1 MAISTNP
8 LAWLR
13 SVQPRR
19 AIALLLLLLPLTV
32 GAQTVRDLWLSMP
45 TSLAPYL
52 STSLRT
58 QCLDFYDMHTDAQ
71 TDNALKGKSRIDTL
85 TSTFLAATLSKA
97 HTLQMKLLPASG
109 SGSGSGSASA
119 SASGSGSALGSSLGS
134 GSGSS
139 MGSASSMVSAS
150 GSSIGSCSS
159 LVSASSMVSASGS
172 SIGSGSSLVSASGLG
187 SSLGSGSSLVSA
199 SGSSLGSGSAS
210 SSSLSSCDSVLC
222 VVRSWDGP
230 KRDSEVQLFDRQW
243 KPLQAPLTFSA
254 DSFVCRPDTMSE
266 ERFSRLVAL
275 LDPIMFS
282 VSLSPAENVLLVKLS
297 PVVPNPEDE
306 KAIEQILVQRKLK
319 WDGKTFK

>member
-45 TSLAPYL
+45 PSLAPYL

-109 SGSGSGSASA
+109 SGSGSASASASA
-119 SASGSGSALGSSLGS
+119 SASGSASALGSSLGS
-134 GSGSS
+134 ASGSS

-150 GSSIGSCSS
+150 GSSI
-159 LVSASSMVSASGS
+159 
-172 SIGSGSSLVSASGLG
+172 
-187 SSLGSGSSLVSA
+187 GSGSSLVSA

>member
-45 TSLAPYL
+45 PSLAPYL

-109 SGSGSGSASA
+109 SGLGAA
-119 SASGSGSALGSSLGS
+119 SASGSGSALGSSLDS

-139 MGSASSMVSAS
+139 MGSASSNVS
-150 GSSIGSCSS
+150 
-159 LVSASSMVSASGS
+159 
-172 SIGSGSSLVSASGLG
+172 GSGSS
-187 SSLGSGSSLVSA
+187 SL
-199 SGSSLGSGSAS
+199 
-210 SSSLSSCDSVLC
+210 LSSCDSVLC

>member
-45 TSLAPYL
+45 PSLAPYL

-109 SGSGSGSASA
+109 SGSGSASA

-134 GSGSS
+134 GSALGSS
-139 MGSASSMVSAS
+139 LVSAS
-150 GSSIGSCSS
+150 GSSIG
-159 LVSASSMVSASGS
+159 
-172 SIGSGSSLVSASGLG
+172 SASGLG
-187 SSLGSGSSLVSA
+187 SSLGSGSGSSIGSA
-199 SGSSLGSGSAS
+199 SSMVSGSGS

-297 PVVPNPEDE
+297 PVVPNPDDE

>member
-13 SVQPRR
+13 SVLPRR

-45 TSLAPYL
+45 PSLAPYL

-109 SGSGSGSASA
+109 SG
-119 SASGSGSALGSSLGS
+119 LGSSMVLG
-134 GSGSS
+134 
-139 MGSASSMVSAS
+139 
-150 GSSIGSCSS
+150 
-159 LVSASSMVSASGS
+159 
-172 SIGSGSSLVSASGLG
+172 
-187 SSLGSGSSLVSA
+187 
-199 SGSSLGSGSAS
+199 S

-319 WDGKTFK
+319 WNGKTFK

>member
-45 TSLAPYL
+45 PSLAPYL

-109 SGSGSGSASA
+109 SGSGSASA

-134 GSGSS
+134 
-139 MGSASSMVSAS
+139 AS
-150 GSSIGSCSS
+150 GSSIG
-159 LVSASSMVSASGS
+159 SASSMVSASGS
-172 SIGSGSSLVSASGLG
+172 SIGSGSSLVSASG
-187 SSLGSGSSLVSA
+187 SSIGSGSSLVSA

>member
-45 TSLAPYL
+45 PSLAPYL

-109 SGSGSGSASA
+109 SGSGS
-119 SASGSGSALGSSLGS
+119 ASG
-134 GSGSS
+134 
-139 MGSASSMVSAS
+139 
-150 GSSIGSCSS
+150 
-159 LVSASSMVSASGS
+159 
-172 SIGSGSSLVSASGLG
+172 SASGLG
-187 SSLGSGSSLVSA
+187 SSLVSGSG
-199 SGSSLGSGSAS
+199 S

-297 PVVPNPEDE
+297 PIVPNPEDE

>member
-45 TSLAPYL
+45 PSLAPYL

-97 HTLQMKLLPASG
+97 HALQMKLLPASG
-109 SGSGSGSASA
+109 SGSGSASA
-119 SASGSGSALGSSLGS
+119 SVSGSGSALGSSLGS
-134 GSGSS
+134 
-139 MGSASSMVSAS
+139 
-150 GSSIGSCSS
+150 
-159 LVSASSMVSASGS
+159 
-172 SIGSGSSLVSASGLG
+172 
-187 SSLGSGSSLVSA
+187 A
-199 SGSSLGSGSAS
+199 SGSSLGSASGLGSGSGSSLGSASSLVSGSVS

-222 VVRSWDGP
+222 VVRSWDGL

>member
-45 TSLAPYL
+45 PSLAPYL

-109 SGSGSGSASA
+109 SGSGSA
-119 SASGSGSALGSSLGS
+119 
-134 GSGSS
+134 
-139 MGSASSMVSAS
+139 SASSMVS
-150 GSSIGSCSS
+150 
-159 LVSASSMVSASGS
+159 
-172 SIGSGSSLVSASGLG
+172 GSG
-187 SSLGSGSSLVSA
+187 
-199 SGSSLGSGSAS
+199 S

-297 PVVPNPEDE
+297 PVVPNPDDE

>member
-45 TSLAPYL
+45 PSFAPYL

-109 SGSGSGSASA
+109 S
-119 SASGSGSALGSSLGS
+119 
-134 GSGSS
+134 
-139 MGSASSMVSAS
+139 
-150 GSSIGSCSS
+150 
-159 LVSASSMVSASGS
+159 
-172 SIGSGSSLVSASGLG
+172 ASGLG
-187 SSLGSGSSLVSA
+187 SSLGSG
-199 SGSSLGSGSAS
+199 S

-266 ERFSRLVAL
+266 ERFSRLVAM

-319 WDGKTFK
+319 WDGKIFK

>member
-45 TSLAPYL
+45 PSLAPYL

-109 SGSGSGSASA
+109 SGSGSASA
-119 SASGSGSALGSSLGS
+119 SASGSASALGSSLGS

-150 GSSIGSCSS
+150 GSSIGSG
-159 LVSASSMVSASGS
+159 SSM
-172 SIGSGSSLVSASGLG
+172 VSASGLG

-275 LDPIMFS
+275 LVPMMFS

-297 PVVPNPEDE
+297 PVVPNPDDE

>member
-1 MAISTNP
+1 MVISTNP

-13 SVQPRR
+13 SVKPRR

-45 TSLAPYL
+45 PSLAPYL

-119 SASGSGSALGSSLGS
+119 SASGSGSALGSSLGL

-150 GSSIGSCSS
+150 DSSI
-159 LVSASSMVSASGS
+159 
-172 SIGSGSSLVSASGLG
+172 
-187 SSLGSGSSLVSA
+187 GSGSSLVSA
-199 SGSSLGSGSAS
+199 SGSSLGSGS

>member
-45 TSLAPYL
+45 PSLAPYL

-109 SGSGSGSASA
+109 SGLGSASA

-150 GSSIGSCSS
+150 GSSIGSGSS

-172 SIGSGSSLVSASGLG
+172 SIG
-187 SSLGSGSSLVSA
+187 

-297 PVVPNPEDE
+297 PVVPNPDDE

>member
-45 TSLAPYL
+45 PSFAPYL

-109 SGSGSGSASA
+109 SGSA
-119 SASGSGSALGSSLGS
+119 SASG
-134 GSGSS
+134 
-139 MGSASSMVSAS
+139 
-150 GSSIGSCSS
+150 
-159 LVSASSMVSASGS
+159 
-172 SIGSGSSLVSASGLG
+172 SASGLG
-187 SSLGSGSSLVSA
+187 SSMVSGSG
-199 SGSSLGSGSAS
+199 S

-243 KPLQAPLTFSA
+243 KPLQAPFTFSA

-266 ERFSRLVAL
+266 ERFSRLVAM

>member
-45 TSLAPYL
+45 PLLAPYL

-109 SGSGSGSASA
+109 SGSGAALA

-139 MGSASSMVSAS
+139 MGSASSMVS
-150 GSSIGSCSS
+150 
-159 LVSASSMVSASGS
+159 
-172 SIGSGSSLVSASGLG
+172 GSG
-187 SSLGSGSSLVSA
+187 
-199 SGSSLGSGSAS
+199 S

>member
-45 TSLAPYL
+45 PSFVPYL

-109 SGSGSGSASA
+109 SGLGAA

-139 MGSASSMVSAS
+139 MGSASSMGSGS
-150 GSSIGSCSS
+150 GSSI
-159 LVSASSMVSASGS
+159 
-172 SIGSGSSLVSASGLG
+172 
-187 SSLGSGSSLVSA
+187 GSGSSLVSA
-199 SGSSLGSGSAS
+199 SGSSLGSGSGS

>member
-13 SVQPRR
+13 RVQPRR

-45 TSLAPYL
+45 PSLAPYL

-109 SGSGSGSASA
+109 SGLGSASA

-134 GSGSS
+134 DSGSS

-150 GSSIGSCSS
+150 GSS
-159 LVSASSMVSASGS
+159 L
-172 SIGSGSSLVSASGLG
+172 GSGSSLVSASGL
-187 SSLGSGSSLVSA
+187 
-199 SGSSLGSGSAS
+199 GSSLGSGSAS

>member
-45 TSLAPYL
+45 PSLAPYL

-109 SGSGSGSASA
+109 SGLGSASA

-150 GSSIGSCSS
+150 GSSIG
-159 LVSASSMVSASGS
+159 
-172 SIGSGSSLVSASGLG
+172 
-187 SSLGSGSSLVSA
+187 

-297 PVVPNPEDE
+297 PVVPNPDDE

>member
-1 MAISTNP
+1 
-8 LAWLR
+8 
-13 SVQPRR
+13 
-19 AIALLLLLLPLTV
+19 
-32 GAQTVRDLWLSMP
+32 
-45 TSLAPYL
+45 
-52 STSLRT
+52 
-58 QCLDFYDMHTDAQ
+58 
-71 TDNALKGKSRIDTL
+71 
-85 TSTFLAATLSKA
+85 
-97 HTLQMKLLPASG
+97 MKLLPA

-134 GSGSS
+134 ASGSS
-139 MGSASSMVSAS
+139 IGSASSMVSAS
-150 GSSIGSCSS
+150 GSSMG
-159 LVSASSMVSASGS
+159 SASSM
-172 SIGSGSSLVSASGLG
+172 VSASGLG

-297 PVVPNPEDE
+297 PVVPNLEDE

>member
-19 AIALLLLLLPLTV
+19 AIAFLLLLLPLTV

-45 TSLAPYL
+45 PSLAPYL

-109 SGSGSGSASA
+109 SGSGSASA

-139 MGSASSMVSAS
+139 LGSASSMVS
-150 GSSIGSCSS
+150 GS
-159 LVSASSMVSASGS
+159 V
-172 SIGSGSSLVSASGLG
+172 
-187 SSLGSGSSLVSA
+187 
-199 SGSSLGSGSAS
+199 S

-243 KPLQAPLTFSA
+243 KPLQAPFTFSA

>member
-8 LAWLR
+8 LAWLL

-45 TSLAPYL
+45 PSFAPYL

-58 QCLDFYDMHTDAQ
+58 QCLDFYNMHTDAQ

-109 SGSGSGSASA
+109 SGLGSATA
-119 SASGSGSALGSSLGS
+119 SAPGSGSALGSSLCS
-134 GSGSS
+134 ASGSS
-139 MGSASSMVSAS
+139 MGSASGLGSSLGSAS
-150 GSSIGSCSS
+150 GSSIG
-159 LVSASSMVSASGS
+159 
-172 SIGSGSSLVSASGLG
+172 SASGLG
-187 SSLGSGSSLVSA
+187 SSLGSGSGSSIGSA
-199 SGSSLGSGSAS
+199 SSMVSGSGS

-266 ERFSRLVAL
+266 ERFSRLVAM

-306 KAIEQILVQRKLK
+306 RAIEQILVQRKLK

>member
-45 TSLAPYL
+45 PSLAPYL

-58 QCLDFYDMHTDAQ
+58 QCLDFYAMHTDAQ

-109 SGSGSGSASA
+109 SGSGSATASA
-119 SASGSGSALGSSLGS
+119 LGSGSALGSSLGS
-134 GSGSS
+134 
-139 MGSASSMVSAS
+139 ASV
-150 GSSIGSCSS
+150 
-159 LVSASSMVSASGS
+159 
-172 SIGSGSSLVSASGLG
+172 
-187 SSLGSGSSLVSA
+187 
-199 SGSSLGSGSAS
+199 S

-243 KPLQAPLTFSA
+243 KPLQAPFTFSA

>member
-19 AIALLLLLLPLTV
+19 AIALLLLLLPLAV

-45 TSLAPYL
+45 PSFVPYL

-109 SGSGSGSASA
+109 SGSGSA
-119 SASGSGSALGSSLGS
+119 
-134 GSGSS
+134 
-139 MGSASSMVSAS
+139 SASSMVS
-150 GSSIGSCSS
+150 
-159 LVSASSMVSASGS
+159 
-172 SIGSGSSLVSASGLG
+172 GSG
-187 SSLGSGSSLVSA
+187 
-199 SGSSLGSGSAS
+199 S

>member
-45 TSLAPYL
+45 PSFAPYL

-109 SGSGSGSASA
+109 SGSA
-119 SASGSGSALGSSLGS
+119 SASG
-134 GSGSS
+134 
-139 MGSASSMVSAS
+139 
-150 GSSIGSCSS
+150 
-159 LVSASSMVSASGS
+159 
-172 SIGSGSSLVSASGLG
+172 SASGLG
-187 SSLGSGSSLVSA
+187 SSMVSGSG
-199 SGSSLGSGSAS
+199 S

>member
-1 MAISTNP
+1 MAISTN
-8 LAWLR
+8 LLVWLR
-13 SVQPRR
+13 SVKPRR
-19 AIALLLLLLPLTV
+19 AMALLLLLPLTV

-45 TSLAPYL
+45 PSFAPYL
-52 STSLRT
+52 SASLRT
-58 QCLDFYDMHTDAQ
+58 QCLDFYDMHADAQ

-97 HTLQMKLLPASG
+97 HTLQMKLLPAA
-109 SGSGSGSASA
+109 GSASGSSLG
-119 SASGSGSALGSSLGS
+119 SASGSGSAMGSSLGS
-134 GSGSS
+134 GSGS
-139 MGSASSMVSAS
+139 G
-150 GSSIGSCSS
+150 
-159 LVSASSMVSASGS
+159 L
-172 SIGSGSSLVSASGLG
+172 GSSLGSDSGLG
-187 SSLGSGSSLVSA
+187 SSLGSGSA
-199 SGSSLGSGSAS
+199 SGSGSGLGSSLGSGSGLGSSLAS
-210 SSSLSSCDSVLC
+210 GSSSVSGSSLSSCDSVLC

-243 KPLQAPLTFSA
+243 KPVQAPLTFSA

-282 VSLSPAENVLLVKLS
+282 VSLSPTDNVLLVKLS
-297 PVVPNPEDE
+297 PVVPNPDDE

>member
-45 TSLAPYL
+45 PSFAPYL

-109 SGSGSGSASA
+109 S
-119 SASGSGSALGSSLGS
+119 
-134 GSGSS
+134 
-139 MGSASSMVSAS
+139 
-150 GSSIGSCSS
+150 
-159 LVSASSMVSASGS
+159 
-172 SIGSGSSLVSASGLG
+172 ASGLG
-187 SSLGSGSSLVSA
+187 SSLGSG
-199 SGSSLGSGSAS
+199 S

-266 ERFSRLVAL
+266 ERFSRLVAM

>member
-45 TSLAPYL
+45 PSLAPYL

-58 QCLDFYDMHTDAQ
+58 QCLDFYDMHTDAK

-109 SGSGSGSASA
+109 SGSGSA

-134 GSGSS
+134 ASGSS
-139 MGSASSMVSAS
+139 LGSASSMVSGSGSSMVSAS
-150 GSSIGSCSS
+150 GSSLG
-159 LVSASSMVSASGS
+159 
-172 SIGSGSSLVSASGLG
+172 SASGLG
-187 SSLGSGSSLVSA
+187 SSLG
-199 SGSSLGSGSAS
+199 LGSGSSIGSASSIGSGSGS

-243 KPLQAPLTFSA
+243 KLLQAPLTFSA

-266 ERFSRLVAL
+266 ERFSRLVAM

-297 PVVPNPEDE
+297 PVVPNPDDE

-319 WDGKTFK
+319 WNGKTFK

>member
-1 MAISTNP
+1 MAISTNL

-13 SVQPRR
+13 SVKPRR
-19 AIALLLLLLPLTV
+19 AMALLLLLLPLTV
-32 GAQTVRDLWLSMP
+32 GAQTVRDMWLSMP
-45 TSLAPYL
+45 PSFAPYL
-52 STSLRT
+52 SASLRT

-109 SGSGSGSASA
+109 S
-119 SASGSGSALGSSLGS
+119 
-134 GSGSS
+134 
-139 MGSASSMVSAS
+139 
-150 GSSIGSCSS
+150 
-159 LVSASSMVSASGS
+159 
-172 SIGSGSSLVSASGLG
+172 ASGLG
-187 SSLGSGSSLVSA
+187 SSLGSV
-199 SGSSLGSGSAS
+199 S

-266 ERFSRLVAL
+266 ERFSRLVAM

-297 PVVPNPEDE
+297 PVVPNPDDE

>member
-45 TSLAPYL
+45 PSLAPYL

-109 SGSGSGSASA
+109 SGSGSASA

-134 GSGSS
+134 ASGSS

-150 GSSIGSCSS
+150 GSSIGSG
-159 LVSASSMVSASGS
+159 SSM
-172 SIGSGSSLVSASGLG
+172 
-187 SSLGSGSSLVSA
+187 VSA

-297 PVVPNPEDE
+297 PVVPNPDDE

>member
-1 MAISTNP
+1 MAISTNL

-13 SVQPRR
+13 SVKPRR
-19 AIALLLLLLPLTV
+19 AMALLLLLLPLTV

-45 TSLAPYL
+45 PSFAPYL
-52 STSLRT
+52 SASLRT
-58 QCLDFYDMHTDAQ
+58 QCLDFYDMHADAQ

-97 HTLQMKLLPASG
+97 HTLQMKLLPAAGAASG
-109 SGSGSGSASA
+109 SSLG
-119 SASGSGSALGSSLGS
+119 SASGSGSAMGSSLGS
-134 GSGSS
+134 G
-139 MGSASSMVSAS
+139 
-150 GSSIGSCSS
+150 
-159 LVSASSMVSASGS
+159 
-172 SIGSGSSLVSASGLG
+172 SGLG
-187 SSLGSGSSLVSA
+187 SSLGSGSGL
-199 SGSSLGSGSAS
+199 GSSLGSGSAS
-210 SSSLSSCDSVLC
+210 GSGSGSGSSLASGSSSVSGSSLSSCDSVLC

-243 KPLQAPLTFSA
+243 KPVQAPLTFSA

-297 PVVPNPEDE
+297 PVVPNPDDE

>member
-45 TSLAPYL
+45 PSLAPYL

-109 SGSGSGSASA
+109 AGSGSASA

-139 MGSASSMVSAS
+139 MVSASGSSLGSPSGSSLGSAS
-150 GSSIGSCSS
+150 GSSIG
-159 LVSASSMVSASGS
+159 
-172 SIGSGSSLVSASGLG
+172 SASGLG
-187 SSLGSGSSLVSA
+187 SSLGSG
-199 SGSSLGSGSAS
+199 S

-297 PVVPNPEDE
+297 PVVPNPDDE

>member
-1 MAISTNP
+1 MAQNKKMAISTNP

-45 TSLAPYL
+45 PSFVPYL

-109 SGSGSGSASA
+109 SGLGAA

-139 MGSASSMVSAS
+139 MGSASSMGSGS
-150 GSSIGSCSS
+150 GSSI
-159 LVSASSMVSASGS
+159 
-172 SIGSGSSLVSASGLG
+172 
-187 SSLGSGSSLVSA
+187 GSGSSLVSA
-199 SGSSLGSGSAS
+199 SGSSLGSGSGS

-297 PVVPNPEDE
+297 PVVPNPEEE

>member
-45 TSLAPYL
+45 PSFAPYL

-109 SGSGSGSASA
+109 SGSGSASA
-119 SASGSGSALGSSLGS
+119 SASGSGSALGSSLVS
-134 GSGSS
+134 G
-139 MGSASSMVSAS
+139 
-150 GSSIGSCSS
+150 
-159 LVSASSMVSASGS
+159 
-172 SIGSGSSLVSASGLG
+172 
-187 SSLGSGSSLVSA
+187 
-199 SGSSLGSGSAS
+199 SGSSLGSASSKVSGSGS

-282 VSLSPAENVLLVKLS
+282 VSLSPVENVLLVKLS

>member
-19 AIALLLLLLPLTV
+19 AIAFLLLLLPLTV

-45 TSLAPYL
+45 PSLAPYL

-109 SGSGSGSASA
+109 SGSGSASA
-119 SASGSGSALGSSLGS
+119 SVSGSG
-134 GSGSS
+134 
-139 MGSASSMVSAS
+139 SSMVSAS
-150 GSSIGSCSS
+150 GSSIG
-159 LVSASSMVSASGS
+159 
-172 SIGSGSSLVSASGLG
+172 SASGLG
-187 SSLGSGSSLVSA
+187 SSLGSGSSIGSA
-199 SGSSLGSGSAS
+199 SSMVSGS

-266 ERFSRLVAL
+266 ERFSRLVAM

>member
-45 TSLAPYL
+45 PSLAPYL

-109 SGSGSGSASA
+109 SGSGS
-119 SASGSGSALGSSLGS
+119 ASG
-134 GSGSS
+134 
-139 MGSASSMVSAS
+139 
-150 GSSIGSCSS
+150 
-159 LVSASSMVSASGS
+159 
-172 SIGSGSSLVSASGLG
+172 SASGLG
-187 SSLGSGSSLVSA
+187 SSMVSGSG
-199 SGSSLGSGSAS
+199 S

-297 PVVPNPEDE
+297 PVVPNPDDE

>member
-119 SASGSGSALGSSLGS
+119 SASGSGSALGSS
-134 GSGSS
+134 
-139 MGSASSMVSAS
+139 
-150 GSSIGSCSS
+150 
-159 LVSASSMVSASGS
+159 
-172 SIGSGSSLVSASGLG
+172 
-187 SSLGSGSSLVSA
+187 
-199 SGSSLGSGSAS
+199 
-210 SSSLSSCDSVLC
+210 
-222 VVRSWDGP
+222 
-230 KRDSEVQLFDRQW
+230 
-243 KPLQAPLTFSA
+243 
-254 DSFVCRPDTMSE
+254 
-266 ERFSRLVAL
+266 
-275 LDPIMFS
+275 
-282 VSLSPAENVLLVKLS
+282 
-297 PVVPNPEDE
+297 
-306 KAIEQILVQRKLK
+306 
-319 WDGKTFK
+319 

>member
-45 TSLAPYL
+45 PSLAPYL

-109 SGSGSGSASA
+109 SGS
-119 SASGSGSALGSSLGS
+119 ALGSSLGS
-134 GSGSS
+134 GS
-139 MGSASSMVSAS
+139 SMV
-150 GSSIGSCSS
+150 
-159 LVSASSMVSASGS
+159 
-172 SIGSGSSLVSASGLG
+172 
-187 SSLGSGSSLVSA
+187 SGSSLVSA
-199 SGSSLGSGSAS
+199 SGSSLVSGS

-266 ERFSRLVAL
+266 ERFSRLVAM

-306 KAIEQILVQRKLK
+306 KVIEQILVQRKLK
-319 WDGKTFK
+319 WNGKTFK

>member
-1 MAISTNP
+1 
-8 LAWLR
+8 
-13 SVQPRR
+13 
-19 AIALLLLLLPLTV
+19 
-32 GAQTVRDLWLSMP
+32 
-45 TSLAPYL
+45 
-52 STSLRT
+52 
-58 QCLDFYDMHTDAQ
+58 
-71 TDNALKGKSRIDTL
+71 
-85 TSTFLAATLSKA
+85 
-97 HTLQMKLLPASG
+97 MKLLPASG

-119 SASGSGSALGSSLGS
+119 SASGS
-134 GSGSS
+134 
-139 MGSASSMVSAS
+139 
-150 GSSIGSCSS
+150 
-159 LVSASSMVSASGS
+159 
-172 SIGSGSSLVSASGLG
+172 SIGSGSSLVSASSMGSASG
-187 SSLGSGSSLVSA
+187 SSIGSGSSLVSA

-297 PVVPNPEDE
+297 PVVPNPDDE

>member
-1 MAISTNP
+1 MLKQQKNNKKQVCRDRPAHLFFNRSNSWNKTQKMAISTNL

-13 SVQPRR
+13 SVKPRW
-19 AIALLLLLLPLTV
+19 AMALLLLLLPLTV
-32 GAQTVRDLWLSMP
+32 GAQTVRDMWLSMP
-45 TSLAPYL
+45 PSFAPYL
-52 STSLRT
+52 SASLRT
-58 QCLDFYDMHTDAQ
+58 QCLDFYDMHADAQ

-97 HTLQMKLLPASG
+97 HTLQMKLLPAAGSASGSSLGSASGSGSAAGSASSSG
-109 SGSGSGSASA
+109 SGSGLGSSLGSGSAL
-119 SASGSGSALGSSLGS
+119 GSALGSSLGS
-134 GSGSS
+134 GS
-139 MGSASSMVSAS
+139 
-150 GSSIGSCSS
+150 
-159 LVSASSMVSASGS
+159 
-172 SIGSGSSLVSASGLG
+172 
-187 SSLGSGSSLVSA
+187 A
-199 SGSSLGSGSAS
+199 SGSSLASGSS
-210 SSSLSSCDSVLC
+210 SVSGPSLSSCDSVLC

-282 VSLSPAENVLLVKLS
+282 VSLSPTDNVLLVKLS
-297 PVVPNPEDE
+297 PVVPNPDDE